1 MKCLAVIVKKA
12 SVYQKLIST
21 VNLLEK
27 LIKNVKYTPIV
38 YLRIFE
44 FLN

>member
-1 MKCLAVIVKKA
+1 MKSLAVIVKKA

-27 LIKNVKYTPIV
+27 LIKKM
-38 YLRIFE
+38 
-44 FLN
+44 LNIYQLSI